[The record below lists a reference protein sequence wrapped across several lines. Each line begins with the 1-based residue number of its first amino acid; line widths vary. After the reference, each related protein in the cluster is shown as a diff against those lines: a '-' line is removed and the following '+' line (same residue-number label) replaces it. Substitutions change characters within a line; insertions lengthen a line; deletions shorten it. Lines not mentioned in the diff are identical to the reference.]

1 MIGIIGA
8 MENEVADFLLVAEVK
23 KEEKI
28 GGLTFYNLEY
38 ENKEFIL
45 VKSGVGKVNAA
56 IAATIL
62 IVKYQVDLIISTGIA
77 GGMKPLKM
85 TDICLITKL
94 KYNDVN
100 ATTFGYAFGQVPGE
114 KPYFLTDNTLNLKVE
129 KIINDLGYKV
139 NKVTSLTS
147 DTFMTYLPDNVEE
160 VSCFEMESCA
170 IAHVASHFDVKT
182 LVLRYI
188 SDVIGEESQIENYTK
203 FEDEMAKRSA
213 NICLNVVK
221 SL

>member
-45 VKSGVGKVNAA
+45 VKSGVGKVNGA

-94 KYNDVN
+94 KYNDVFI
-100 ATTFGYAFGQVPGE
+100 TRT
-114 KPYFLTDNTLNLKVE
+114 
-129 KIINDLGYKV
+129 I
-139 NKVTSLTS
+139 
-147 DTFMTYLPDNVEE
+147 
-160 VSCFEMESCA
+160 
-170 IAHVASHFDVKT
+170 
-182 LVLRYI
+182 
-188 SDVIGEESQIENYTK
+188 
-203 FEDEMAKRSA
+203 
-213 NICLNVVK
+213 
-221 SL
+221 